1 MIKKDTVVLLIS
13 TAAGI
18 GITTVLSFFIVWI
31 GFPANNPQE
40 SFKDALEFSVGLFG
54 GLATFGAAVI
64 AAHLFNDWRHQH
76 NKTVEKEMAWFA
88 IQKFDAADSKL
99 SRFQDDFQN
108 FSYRCNFISE
118 MPDDEFQNLD
128 NELNSILS
136 SIRGLSLDFSSFLE
150 AIRKYSII
158 AEKQYFDNIS
168 NDVKKVN
175 HIIFNTQNHRAHFPG
190 SMGAIAD
197 SLATLKGCVED
208 IEEKYI
214 NEILKE
220 LKSLT

>member
-1 MIKKDTVVLLIS
+1 MELRKINPVALSVIGGCFIFLVTYILFWVLFLCLDS
-13 TAAGI
+13 PSAAKEAI
-18 GITTVLSFFIVWI
+18 NVL
-31 GFPANNPQE
+31 G
-40 SFKDALEFSVGLFG
+40 GYFG
-54 GLATFGAAVI
+54 GIATLWAAFI
-64 AAHLFNDWRHQH
+64 AAYLFNDWRHQH

-168 NDVKKVN
+168 NDVKKIN

-197 SLATLKGCVED
+197 ALATLKGCVED
-208 IEEKYI
+208 IEGKYI